1 MLHYFERRRYNESRL
16 RELRASLS
24 TYSNESSKKSTKK
37 KKKKRRRKKR
47 KLRSKNKTKKVFVK
61 VDKAL
66 SITELSNIGDCGP
79 AEYISQSS
87 RANTSIAE
95 TLILEDLLDLG
106 EARSNKGV
114 RERSRSRD
122 KKYRL
127 RERVRKDRFGTER
140 ANGRIKNLKNVTR
153 VIDLDDVLN
162 HTSPRRGNGVK
173 RIFESSAFF
182 DRRKKSNLKKVS
194 RYAFKGD

>member
-1 MLHYFERRRYNESRL
+1 M
-16 RELRASLS
+16 S
-24 TYSNESSKKSTKK
+24 TYSNESSKKK

-47 KLRSKNKTKKVFVK
+47 KLRSKNKTKKVYVK

-95 TLILEDLLDLG
+95 TLILEDLLDVD
-106 EARSNKGV
+106 EARSNKGQ
-114 RERSRSRD
+114 RERSRSRE

-127 RERVRKDRFGTER
+127 RSRVRKDMFGTDR
-140 ANGRIKNLKNVTR
+140 ASQRIKNLKNVTR

-162 HTSPRRGNGVK
+162 HTSPRRDNGVK
-173 RIFESSAFF
+173 RVFESSSFF

-194 RYAFKGD
+194 RYAFKEN